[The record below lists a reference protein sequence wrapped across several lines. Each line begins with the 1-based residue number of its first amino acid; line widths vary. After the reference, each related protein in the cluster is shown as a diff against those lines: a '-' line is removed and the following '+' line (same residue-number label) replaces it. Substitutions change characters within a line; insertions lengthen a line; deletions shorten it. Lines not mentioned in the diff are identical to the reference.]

1 MHRWSAPDVKPGL
14 RITWLIV
21 LALAV
26 GFVDAQVSLP
36 TPSGTL
42 NPKVPLEAREIG
54 RYGGTPVVAPLGDPR
69 TLNPIVAQETSSTGG
84 PRPMVDRV
92 LRPNYVSGELG

>member
-54 RYGGTPVVAPLGDPR
+54 RYGGTPFVAQLGGPR
-69 TLNPIVAQETSSTGG
+69 TLNPIVGRETSSTDG
-84 PRPMVDRV
+84 PRPVFPGLSQRK
-92 LRPNYVSGELG
+92 YIS